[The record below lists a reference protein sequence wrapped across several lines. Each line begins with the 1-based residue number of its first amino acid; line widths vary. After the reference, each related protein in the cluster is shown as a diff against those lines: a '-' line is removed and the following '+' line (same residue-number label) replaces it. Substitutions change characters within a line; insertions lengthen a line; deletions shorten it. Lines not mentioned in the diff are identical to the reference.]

1 VSRQLVPS
9 FRRSARPRP
18 RPRPLTPT
26 DVAAIKARP
35 WPRLPWWLWV
45 AALLTTAAMVVVAI
59 ALVAGNRQASVPLGA
74 RRPPPSGDLTHTVG
88 NYRVPALTGA
98 AGAGERRRAGCP
110 RLASVTLAGTAD
122 QVALL
127 EAAAEDAC
135 GLRST
140 APIERA
146 RQALNHAGAEVAF
159 AAFQLTGVESTT
171 QLRPGQPPL
180 VLVNADFQL
189 RSAQAIAVELIHEG
203 SHVADGRLPT
213 AADELAARRA
223 ELDAC
228 QRLFTPNQRPSPNPG
243 CVDAGDLLAKGD
255 ASALAE
261 LRKAGYR

>member
-1 VSRQLVPS
+1 L
-9 FRRSARPRP
+9 
-18 RPRPLTPT
+18 RPRPLTST

-35 WPRLPWWLWV
+35 WPRLPWWLW
-45 AALLTTAAMVVVAI
+45 AAMSLTTVAMVVVVI
-59 ALVAGNRQASVPLGA
+59 GLIHGGKQASVPLGA
-74 RRPPPSGDLTHTVG
+74 RRLPPSGDLTHTVG
-88 NYRVPALTGA
+88 NYRVPALSGA
-98 AGAGERRRAGCP
+98 AGADLRRHAGCP

-122 QVALL
+122 QVAQL

-135 GLRST
+135 GLRT
-140 APIERA
+140 TTPIERA
-146 RQALNHAGAEVAF
+146 RQALDHTNAEVAF
-159 AAFQLTGVESTT
+159 AAFQLTGAESTT

-203 SHVADGRLPT
+203 SHLADGRQPT

-228 QRLFTPNQRPSPNPG
+228 QRLFTPGQRPSPNPG
-243 CVDAGDLLAKGD
+243 CVDAGALLAKGD
-255 ASALAE
+255 ADALAE

>member
-1 VSRQLVPS
+1 VERQLVPK
-9 FRRSARPRP
+9 FRRSRL

-26 DVAAIKARP
+26 DVAALKARP
-35 WPRLPWWLWV
+35 WPRLPWWLWA
-45 AALLTTAAMVVVAI
+45 AALLTTVALVVVVAG
-59 ALVAGNRQASVPLGA
+59 LLHGSGQASVPLGA

-98 AGAGERRRAGCP
+98 AGADVRRHAGCP

-127 EAAAEDAC
+127 EAAAEDTCA
-135 GLRST
+135 LRST

-146 RQALNHAGAEVAF
+146 RQGLDHAGAEVAF

-171 QLRPGQPPL
+171 VLRPNQSPL

-189 RSAQAIAVELIHEG
+189 RSPQAIAVELIHEG
-203 SHVADGRLPT
+203 SHIADGRLPT
-213 AADELAARRA
+213 AADELAARHA

-228 QRLFTPNQRPSPNPG
+228 ERLFTPGQRPSPNPG
-243 CVDAGDLLAKGD
+243 CVDAGLLLAQGD
-255 ASALAE
+255 ANALAE